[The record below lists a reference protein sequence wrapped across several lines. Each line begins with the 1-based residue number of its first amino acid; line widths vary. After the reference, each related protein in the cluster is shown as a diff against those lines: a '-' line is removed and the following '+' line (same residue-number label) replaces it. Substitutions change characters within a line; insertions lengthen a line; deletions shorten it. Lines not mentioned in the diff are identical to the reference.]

1 MKYKIVVD
9 SSSNLTSDYIKD
21 DEVGFAVAPLT
32 IRVGGKEYVDN
43 DTVDVDELL
52 DNTMKSEEAGKT
64 SCPSPQD
71 FLNTYEDAE
80 HVIVVTISS
89 KLSGS
94 YNSAV
99 LAKNM
104 SANPDNVHVID
115 SKLVA
120 GAIRIV
126 ANKAY
131 ELIKKGLEYTE
142 ICKKLDDYSKTVNLL
157 FVLDKFDNLVKNGR
171 MNKVLAFVATMI
183 NIKPLCYGED
193 GETKIKEKIR
203 SLQGVFKRLVVNVGK
218 FCENTKGRICVIL
231 HTNSL
236 ENAKILKALIEQT
249 YEFDEVIIENNRG
262 LCAFYSLNGGII
274 VSF

>member
-1 MKYKIVVD
+1 MFWMTMI
-9 SSSNLTSDYIKD
+9 
-21 DEVGFAVAPLT
+21 
-32 IRVGGKEYVDN
+32 EY
-43 DTVDVDELL
+43 
-52 DNTMKSEEAGKT
+52 
-64 SCPSPQD
+64 
-71 FLNTYEDAE
+71 Y
-80 HVIVVTISS
+80 
-89 KLSGS
+89 
-94 YNSAV
+94 
-99 LAKNM
+99 
-104 SANPDNVHVID
+104 
-115 SKLVA
+115 
-120 GAIRIV
+120 
-126 ANKAY
+126 
-131 ELIKKGLEYTE
+131 E

-193 GETKIKEKIR
+193 GEIKIKEKIR

-218 FCENTKGRICVIL
+218 FCENTKGRICVIS